1 MNKPIIT
8 KKQIIEGIVMLLI
21 FPVYVMAFRK
31 ALKSSGLDKDSKS
44 FYIRYFVRV
53 IHYGIPSALT
63 WFTRKLIVNQYDEY
77 SKYIV

>member
-1 MNKPIIT
+1 MSKPIIT

-21 FPVYVMAFRK
+21 FPIYVMVFRK
-31 ALKSSGLDKDSKS
+31 ALKRSGLDKDSKS
-44 FYIRYFVRV
+44 FHIRYFVRV